1 MFIRLFN
8 FFKVQIR
15 GLSPQMIISQKKGI
29 ARLLLRAASMATWA
43 TAKWIGDAGDER
55 RIDRI

>member
-1 MFIRLFN
+1 
-8 FFKVQIR
+8 
-15 GLSPQMIISQKKGI
+15 MIISQKKEI